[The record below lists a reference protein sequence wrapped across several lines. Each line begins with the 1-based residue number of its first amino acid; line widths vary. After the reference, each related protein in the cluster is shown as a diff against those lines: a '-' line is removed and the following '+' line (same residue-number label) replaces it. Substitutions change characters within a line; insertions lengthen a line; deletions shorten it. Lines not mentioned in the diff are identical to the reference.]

1 MTTLA
6 GLTGPLVRLFLRLD
20 AAQPSDE
27 VLRAASDFW
36 QKQRR
41 GRIMPLESEMAQ
53 LPGAV
58 APHAFAG
65 RSMTNGSRHWIVT
78 KAGRDAAAI
87 LQIKDR
93 AGLDIGN
100 RRIAVRLRKLF
111 DMVADKSEPVS
122 AMFELGGGG
131 KKRQLVEIFVAP
143 VTGAESNTHAVFG
156 TVNSRM
162 EAWR

>member
-6 GLTGPLVRLFLRLD
+6 GLTGPLVRLFLRID

-27 VLRAASDFW
+27 VLRKASDIW
-36 QKQRR
+36 QKLRR
-41 GRIMPLESEMAQ
+41 GRIMPLESEMAD
-53 LPGAV
+53 LPAEI
-58 APHAFAG
+58 APHAFTG

-78 KAGRDAAAI
+78 QAGRDAAAI
-87 LQIKDR
+87 LQIKDQ

-111 DMVADKSEPVS
+111 DIVADKSEPVS
-122 AMFELGGGG
+122 AMFELGGRG
-131 KKRQLVEIFVAP
+131 KRRQLVEIFVAP

-156 TVNSRM
+156 TVNSRL
-162 EAWR
+162 EARR

>member
-6 GLTGPLVRLFLRLD
+6 GLTGPLVRLFLRID

-36 QKQRR
+36 HKQRR

-53 LPGAV
+53 LPGAI
-58 APHAFAG
+58 APHTFTG
-65 RSMTNGSRHWIVT
+65 RSTTNGSRQWILT
-78 KAGRDAAAI
+78 NAGRDAAAI
-87 LQIKDR
+87 LQIKDEV
-93 AGLDIGN
+93 GIGN

-111 DMVADKSEPVS
+111 DMVADKSEPIS
-122 AMFELGGGG
+122 AMFELAGAG

-162 EAWR
+162 EA

>member
-6 GLTGPLVRLFLRLD
+6 GLTGPLVRLFLRID

-27 VLRAASDFW
+27 VLRAASDLW

-41 GRIMPLESEMAQ
+41 GRIMPLESEMAP
-53 LPGAV
+53 LPGAI

-65 RSMTNGSRHWIVT
+65 RSMTNGSRQWILT
-78 KAGRDAAAI
+78 KAGSDAAAI

-93 AGLDIGN
+93 TSLDIGN

-111 DMVADKSEPVS
+111 DMVTDKSEPVS

-131 KKRQLVEIFVAP
+131 KSRQLVEIFVAP

-162 EAWR
+162 EARR

>member
-1 MTTLA
+1 M
-6 GLTGPLVRLFLRLD
+6 RLFLRID

-27 VLRAASDFW
+27 MLRKASDFW
-36 QKQRR
+36 HELRR
-41 GRIMPLESEMAQ
+41 GRVMPPESELGE
-53 LPGAV
+53 LPAAI
-58 APHAFAG
+58 APHVFTG

-78 KAGRDAAAI
+78 QAGRNAARI
-87 LQIKDR
+87 LQIKGGDS
-93 AGLDIGN
+93 LDIGN

-122 AMFELGGGG
+122 AMFELGGVG

-162 EAWR
+162 EARR